1 MFKHLMDI
9 RYAPNA
15 SHRKSPDILSFI
27 ESRILDLQTWY
38 YDLPSEL
45 RIERASSA
53 NTQPQVYTL
62 HMVYHTNYI
71 LLLRP
76 LTSGLAAAAHGKV
89 AAHAQ
94 KASSMSLKAAKQI
107 CLIGKKYQQV
117 FGSFRRSPVTA
128 THCSLSAA
136 VVLVHAEMLQAR
148 PDSGASISSDL
159 QTLLNILGELSIS
172 WDIARRI
179 RRSLIETLEKKY
191 PGVYSHDL
199 PDTVTSS
206 RISTEGVQV
215 PSSAF
220 ISEPSNVAGP
230 EIHDSGVSHDTD
242 IAQFADKANLLGDL
256 MSYPGFLES
265 VPETDPS
272 AEGPMEAAND
282 IDPFSDTLPWPAFT
296 DLDVDLNNADA
307 LPGDYHFFDSLSH
320 LNADGS
326 MGWDRL

>member
-1 MFKHLMDI
+1 MNR

-15 SHRKSPDILSFI
+15 SHRKSPDILPFI

-45 RIERASSA
+45 RIERSSSI

-62 HMVYHTNYI
+62 LMVYHTNYI

-76 LTSGLAAAAHGKV
+76 LFSCLTPDTHAKLATL
-89 AAHAQ
+89 AQ

-136 VVLVHAEMLQAR
+136 VVLIHAELTQTQ
-148 PDSGASISSDL
+148 PNSGTSNSSDL
-159 QTLLNILGELSIS
+159 QTLLTILGELSIS

-179 RRSLIETLEKKY
+179 RQSLLETLEKKY

-199 PDTVTSS
+199 PDTVTSNH
-206 RISTEGVQV
+206 ITGEDYQV
-215 PSSAF
+215 PGSDF
-220 ISEPSNVAGP
+220 ITEPSNSHGP
-230 EIHDSGVSHDTD
+230 GMRGAFHDSHIDP
-242 IAQFADKANLLGDL
+242 FADNTNSLEEQL
-256 MSYPGFLES
+256 SYPAFLES
-265 VPETDPS
+265 IPTTVPS
-272 AEGPMEAAND
+272 AEGVMGTAND
-282 IDPFSDTLPWPAFT
+282 IDTFNNILQWPAFV
-296 DLDVDLNNADA
+296 DLDMDLNNAGA

-320 LNADGS
+320 LNGDGT
-326 MGWDRL
+326 MG

>member
-1 MFKHLMDI
+1 MHP

-15 SHRKSPDILSFI
+15 SHRKSPEILPFI

-45 RIERASSA
+45 RIERSSST

-62 HMVYHTNYI
+62 LMVYHTNYI

-76 LTSGLAAAAHGKV
+76 LFSCLAPGAHGKL
-89 AAHAQ
+89 AALAQ

-107 CLIGKKYQQV
+107 CAIGKKYQQV

-136 VVLVHAEMLQAR
+136 VVLIHAELTQAQ
-148 PDSGASISSDL
+148 PDSGTSNSSDL
-159 QTLLNILGELSIS
+159 QALLNILGELSIS

-199 PDTVTSS
+199 PDSVATHHISS
-206 RISTEGVQV
+206 EGAEV
-215 PSSAF
+215 PGSDF
-220 ISEPSNVAGP
+220 ISEPSNPHGP
-230 EIHDSGVSHDTD
+230 EMRGVFHDSHIGP
-242 IAQFADKANLLGDL
+242 FADNTDSLAVDQL
-256 MSYPGFLES
+256 SYPIFLES
-265 VPETDPS
+265 IPTTEPS
-272 AEGPMEAAND
+272 AEGLMGAAND
-282 IDPFSDTLPWPAFT
+282 IDTFNDILQWPAFA
-296 DLDVDLNNADA
+296 DLDMGLNNAGA

-320 LNADGS
+320 LNGDGTI
-326 MGWDRL
+326 G